1 MSLTSN
7 AIKNPGL
14 RTLPPGVERYN
25 IQGGGINVFE
35 IFPEDKIEIIND
47 EGKQLCE
54 AMVFNSKGKEDLSI
68 LNLKKNSNGDYL
80 KKKY

>member
-14 RTLPPGVERYN
+14 RTLPPGVERYH
-25 IQGGGINVFE
+25 IQGGGINILE

-47 EGKQLCE
+47 EGKQICE
-54 AMVFNSKGKEDLSI
+54 IIVSVSYTHLTLPTNREV
-68 LNLKKNSNGDYL
+68 
-80 KKKY
+80 